1 MSDPGVINV
10 TLSKYPE
17 PNAPEY
23 GTSIATFKYKGDHEE
38 L

>member
-1 MSDPGVINV
+1 MPGVVDV
-10 TLSKYPE
+10 TLSKYPY

-23 GTSIATFKYKGDHEE
+23 GTSIAKFHYMGDHDQ